1 MNNNIFDLIIQ
12 RPSYRRKSKYQRK
25 VTNMLPTTRALAK
38 GSFCVINIYM
48 TDIEQITF
56 KYCLYARKSTEAE
69 EKQALSI
76 DSQIKEM
83 LQVAE
88 REKLNIIEIR
98 RESHSA
104 KESGQRPVFEEI
116 VKDIDSGIFNAI
128 ITWAPDRLSRNA
140 GDLGKLV
147 DRMDQKKLITIKTFG
162 QTFSNSP
169 SDKFLLMILCSQAKL
184 ENDNKSIN
192 VKRGM
197 RARCEMGLWPVQ
209 PPTGY
214 RKPNERLSKCEV
226 EIDPDRAPVIKQIFE
241 KIAYEKWSVSK
252 VYTWLK
258 HEINFKTHRGYHL
271 SLGNVFKIINNT
283 FYYGRFE
290 FPQTSG
296 NWYDGK
302 HTPLISKEL
311 FDETRNSIKS
321 QVIKTQGKEFA
332 FTRIMKCGLCGSGIT
347 ADEKFKKLQNGGV
360 NRYVYYRCTKARDRD
375 CKNPA
380 ITEPELIEALLKMIN
395 AINLN
400 KVQLT
405 SKLDN
410 EIQKFK
416 KLQAMFLGKK
426 KTEKIEVVD
435 LKDYAKFVLKEGS
448 VLEQRSVLGCISS
461 ELVLKSNKIQ
471 LVG

>member
-1 MNNNIFDLIIQ
+1 MD
-12 RPSYRRKSKYQRK
+12 
-25 VTNMLPTTRALAK
+25 
-38 GSFCVINIYM
+38 INI
-48 TDIEQITF
+48 

-83 LQVAE
+83 KQIAE
-88 REKLNIIEIR
+88 RENLTIVEIR
-98 RESHSA
+98 KESHSA

-116 VKDIDSGIFNAI
+116 VKDIDIGIFNGI

-147 DRMDQKKLITIKTFG
+147 DRMDQKKLIQIKTFG
-162 QTFSNSP
+162 QTFTNSP

-197 RARCEMGLWPVQ
+197 RARCEMGLWPMQ

-226 EIDPDRAPVIKQIFE
+226 EIDPDRAPIIKQVFE

-252 VYTWLK
+252 VYSWLRY
-258 HEINFKTHRGYHL
+258 EINFKTHRGFPL

-290 FPQTSG
+290 FPQG
-296 NWYDGK
+296 GGVWYEGK
-302 HTPLISKEL
+302 HKPIISKEL
-311 FDETRNSIKS
+311 FDDTRNSIKS
-321 QVIKTQGKEFA
+321 QVIKSQGKEFA
-332 FTRIMKCGLCGSGIT
+332 FTRIMKCGVCGSGIT
-347 ADEKFKKLQNGGV
+347 ADEKFKKLINGGV
-360 NRYVYYRCTKARDRD
+360 NRHVYYRCTKAKDRN
-375 CKNPA
+375 CKNSA
-380 ITEPELIEALLKMIN
+380 LNETELIESLLDMVDTLNI
-395 AINLN
+395 N
-400 KVQLT
+400 KVKLT
-405 SKLDN
+405 AKLDV

-426 KTEKIEVVD
+426 KTEKIEPID
-435 LKDYAKFVLKEGS
+435 LKDYTKFVLKEGLP
-448 VLEQRSVLGCISS
+448 LEQRSILECVSS
-461 ELVLKSNKIQ
+461 ELILKNKS
-471 LVG
+471 VYVN

>member
-1 MNNNIFDLIIQ
+1 
-12 RPSYRRKSKYQRK
+12 
-25 VTNMLPTTRALAK
+25 
-38 GSFCVINIYM
+38 M
-48 TDIEQITF
+48 TEVEQSQM

-83 LQVAE
+83 KQIAE
-88 REKLNIIEIR
+88 RENLTIVEIR
-98 RESHSA
+98 KESHSA

-116 VKDIDSGIFNAI
+116 VKDIDTGIFNGI

-147 DRMDQKKLITIKTFG
+147 DRMDQRKLIQIKTFG

-214 RKPNERLSKCEV
+214 RKPNQRLAKCEV
-226 EIDPDRAPVIKQIFE
+226 EIDPERADTIRQIFE
-241 KIAYEKWSVSK
+241 KISYEKWSVSK
-252 VYTWLK
+252 VHAWLRYDLD
-258 HEINFKTHRGYHL
+258 FKTHRGFHL

-290 FPQTSG
+290 FPQGSG
-296 NWYDGK
+296 VWYEGK
-302 HTPLISKEL
+302 HKPIITKEL

-321 QVIKTQGKEFA
+321 QTIKSQGKEFA
-332 FTRIMKCGLCGSGIT
+332 FTRIMKCGACGSGIT
-347 ADEKFKKLQNGGV
+347 ADEKFKKLLNGGV
-360 NRYVYYRCTKARDRD
+360 NRHVYYRCTKAKDRN

-380 ITEPELIEALLKMIN
+380 LNETELIESLLDMVDTLNI
-395 AINLN
+395 N
-400 KVQLT
+400 KVKLT
-405 SKLDN
+405 AKLDV

-426 KTEKIEVVD
+426 KTEKIEPID
-435 LKDYAKFVLKEGS
+435 LKDYTKFVLKEGS
-448 VLEQRSVLGCISS
+448 PLEQRSILECISS
-461 ELVLKSNKIQ
+461 ELVLKTKKIN
-471 LVG
+471 LV

>member
-1 MNNNIFDLIIQ
+1 
-12 RPSYRRKSKYQRK
+12 
-25 VTNMLPTTRALAK
+25 
-38 GSFCVINIYM
+38 M
-48 TDIEQITF
+48 TEVEQSQM

-83 LQVAE
+83 KQVAE
-88 REKLNIIEIR
+88 RENLTIVEIR
-98 RESHSA
+98 KESHSA

-116 VKDIDSGIFNAI
+116 VKDIDTGIFNGI

-147 DRMDQKKLITIKTFG
+147 DRMDQRKLIQIKTFG

-214 RKPNERLSKCEV
+214 RKPNHRLAKCEV
-226 EIDPDRAPVIKQIFE
+226 EIDPERADTIRQIFE
-241 KIAYEKWSVSK
+241 KISYEKWSVSK
-252 VYTWLK
+252 VYAWLRYDL
-258 HEINFKTHRGYHL
+258 NFKTHRGFHL

-290 FPQTSG
+290 FPQGSG
-296 NWYDGK
+296 VWYEGK
-302 HTPLISKEL
+302 HKPIISKEL

-321 QVIKTQGKEFA
+321 QTIKSQGKEFA
-332 FTRIMKCGLCGSGIT
+332 FTRIMKCGVCGSGIT
-347 ADEKFKKLQNGGV
+347 ADEKFKKLLNGGV
-360 NRYVYYRCTKARDRD
+360 NRHVYYRCTKAKDRN

-380 ITEPELIEALLKMIN
+380 LNETELIESLLDMVDTLNI
-395 AINLN
+395 N
-400 KVQLT
+400 KVKLT
-405 SKLDN
+405 AKLDV

-426 KTEKIEVVD
+426 KTEKIEPID
-435 LKDYAKFVLKEGS
+435 LKDYTKFVLKEGS
-448 VLEQRSVLGCISS
+448 PLEQRSILECISS
-461 ELVLKSNKIQ
+461 ELVLKNKIIKIT
-471 LVG
+471 

>member
-1 MNNNIFDLIIQ
+1 
-12 RPSYRRKSKYQRK
+12 
-25 VTNMLPTTRALAK
+25 
-38 GSFCVINIYM
+38 M
-48 TDIEQITF
+48 TEVEQSQM

-76 DSQIKEM
+76 DSQVKEM
-83 LQVAE
+83 RQIAE
-88 REKLNIIEIR
+88 RENLSIVEIR
-98 RESHSA
+98 KESHSA

-116 VKDIDSGIFNAI
+116 VKDIDTGIFNGI

-147 DRMDQKKLITIKTFG
+147 DRMDQRKLIQIKTFG

-214 RKPNERLSKCEV
+214 RKPNQRLAKCEV
-226 EIDPDRAPVIKQIFE
+226 EIDPERADTIRQIFE
-241 KIAYEKWSVSK
+241 KISYEKWSVSK
-252 VYTWLK
+252 VHAWLRYDLD
-258 HEINFKTHRGYHL
+258 FKTHRGFHL

-290 FPQTSG
+290 FPQGSG
-296 NWYDGK
+296 IWYEGK
-302 HTPLISKEL
+302 HKPIITKEL

-321 QVIKTQGKEFA
+321 QTIKSQGKEFA
-332 FTRIMKCGLCGSGIT
+332 FTRIMKCGACGSGIT
-347 ADEKFKKLQNGGV
+347 ADEKFKKLLNGGV
-360 NRYVYYRCTKARDRD
+360 NRHVYYRCTKAKDRN

-380 ITEPELIEALLKMIN
+380 LNETELIESLLDMVDTLNI
-395 AINLN
+395 N
-400 KVQLT
+400 KVKLT
-405 SKLDN
+405 AKLDV

-426 KTEKIEVVD
+426 KTEKIEPID
-435 LKDYAKFVLKEGS
+435 LKDYTKFVLKEGS
-448 VLEQRSVLGCISS
+448 PLEQRSILECISS
-461 ELVLKSNKIQ
+461 ELVLKNKIIKIT
-471 LVG
+471 

>member
-1 MNNNIFDLIIQ
+1 M
-12 RPSYRRKSKYQRK
+12 
-25 VTNMLPTTRALAK
+25 
-38 GSFCVINIYM
+38 
-48 TDIEQITF
+48 

-83 LQVAE
+83 TQIAE
-88 REKLNIIEIR
+88 RENLNVVEIR

-104 KESGQRPVFEEI
+104 KEASQRPVFEEI
-116 VKDIDSGIFNAI
+116 VKDIDTGIFNGI

-147 DRMDQKKLITIKTFG
+147 DRMDQKKLVQIKTFG
-162 QTFSNSP
+162 QTFTNSP

-197 RARCEMGLWPVQ
+197 RTRCEMGLWPAQ

-214 RKPNERLSKCEV
+214 RKVNDRTAKCEV

-252 VYTWLK
+252 VHAWLRYDL
-258 HEINFKTHRGYHL
+258 NFKTQRGHHL

-290 FPQTSG
+290 FPQSSG

-311 FDETRNSIKS
+311 FDETRISIKS

-347 ADEKFKKLQNGGV
+347 ADEKFKKLLNGGA
-360 NRYVYYRCTKARDRD
+360 NRYVYYRCTKAKDRN
-375 CKNPA
+375 CKNTA
-380 ITEPELIEALLKMIN
+380 INEPDLIEALLKMIDTLS
-395 AINLN
+395 LN

-405 SKLDN
+405 SKLN
-410 EIQKFK
+410 SEIQKFK

-426 KTEKIEVVD
+426 KTEKIETID

-448 VLEQRSVLGCISS
+448 ILEKRSVLECISS
-461 ELVLKSNKIQ
+461 ELFLINSKVKIKE
-471 LVG
+471 

>member
-1 MNNNIFDLIIQ
+1 
-12 RPSYRRKSKYQRK
+12 
-25 VTNMLPTTRALAK
+25 
-38 GSFCVINIYM
+38 M
-48 TDIEQITF
+48 TEVEQNHM

-83 LQVAE
+83 KQVAE
-88 REKLNIIEIR
+88 RENLTIVEIR
-98 RESHSA
+98 KESHSA

-116 VKDIDSGIFNAI
+116 VKDIDTGIFNGI

-147 DRMDQKKLITIKTFG
+147 DRMDQKKLIQIKTFG

-214 RKPNERLSKCEV
+214 RKPNHRLAKCEV
-226 EIDPDRAPVIKQIFE
+226 EIDPERADTIRQIFE
-241 KIAYEKWSVSK
+241 KISYEKWSVSK
-252 VYTWLK
+252 VHAWLRYDL
-258 HEINFKTHRGYHL
+258 NFKTHRGFHL

-290 FPQTSG
+290 FPQGSG
-296 NWYDGK
+296 VWYEGK
-302 HTPLISKEL
+302 HKPIISKEL

-321 QVIKTQGKEFA
+321 QTIKSQGKEFA
-332 FTRIMKCGLCGSGIT
+332 FTRIMKCGACGSGIT
-347 ADEKFKKLQNGGV
+347 ADEKFKKLLNGGV
-360 NRYVYYRCTKARDRD
+360 NRHVYYRCTKAKDRN

-380 ITEPELIEALLKMIN
+380 LNETELIESLLEMVDTLNI
-395 AINLN
+395 N
-400 KVQLT
+400 KVKLT
-405 SKLDN
+405 AKLDV

-426 KTEKIEVVD
+426 KTEKIEPID
-435 LKDYAKFVLKEGS
+435 LKDYTKFVLKEGS
-448 VLEQRSVLGCISS
+448 PLEQRSILECISS
-461 ELVLKSNKIQ
+461 ELVLKSKKIQ
-471 LVG
+471 LVN

>member
-1 MNNNIFDLIIQ
+1 
-12 RPSYRRKSKYQRK
+12 
-25 VTNMLPTTRALAK
+25 
-38 GSFCVINIYM
+38 M
-48 TDIEQITF
+48 TEVEQSQM

-83 LQVAE
+83 KQIAE
-88 REKLNIIEIR
+88 RENLTIVEIR
-98 RESHSA
+98 KESHSA

-116 VKDIDSGIFNAI
+116 VKDIDAGIFNGI

-147 DRMDQKKLITIKTFG
+147 DRMDQKKLIQIKTFG

-214 RKPNERLSKCEV
+214 RKPNQRLAKCEV
-226 EIDPDRAPVIKQIFE
+226 EIDPERADTIRQIFE
-241 KIAYEKWSVSK
+241 KISYEKWSVSK
-252 VYTWLK
+252 VHAWLRYDLD
-258 HEINFKTHRGYHL
+258 FKTHRGFHL

-290 FPQTSG
+290 FPQGSG
-296 NWYDGK
+296 VWYEGK
-302 HTPLISKEL
+302 HKPIISKEL

-321 QVIKTQGKEFA
+321 QTIKSQGKEFA
-332 FTRIMKCGLCGSGIT
+332 FTRIMKCGVCGSGIT
-347 ADEKFKKLQNGGV
+347 ADEKFKKLLNGGV
-360 NRYVYYRCTKARDRD
+360 NRHVYYRCTKAKDRN

-380 ITEPELIEALLKMIN
+380 LNETELVESLLDMVDALNI
-395 AINLN
+395 N
-400 KVQLT
+400 KVKLT
-405 SKLDN
+405 TKLDV

-426 KTEKIEVVD
+426 KTEKIEPID
-435 LKDYAKFVLKEGS
+435 LKDYTKFVLKEGS
-448 VLEQRSVLGCISS
+448 PLEQRSILECISS
-461 ELVLKSNKIQ
+461 ELVLKNKKI
-471 LVG
+471 VIRN

>member
-1 MNNNIFDLIIQ
+1 
-12 RPSYRRKSKYQRK
+12 
-25 VTNMLPTTRALAK
+25 
-38 GSFCVINIYM
+38 M
-48 TDIEQITF
+48 TEVEQNQM

-83 LQVAE
+83 KQIAE
-88 REKLNIIEIR
+88 RENLTIVEIR
-98 RESHSA
+98 KESHSA

-116 VKDIDSGIFNAI
+116 VKDIDTGIFNGI

-147 DRMDQKKLITIKTFG
+147 DRMDQKKLIQIKTFG
-162 QTFSNSP
+162 QTFTNSP

-214 RKPNERLSKCEV
+214 RKPNHRLAKCEV
-226 EIDPDRAPVIKQIFE
+226 EIDPERADTIRQIFE
-241 KIAYEKWSVSK
+241 KISYEKWSVSK
-252 VYTWLK
+252 VHAWLRYDL
-258 HEINFKTHRGYHL
+258 NFKTHRGFHL

-290 FPQTSG
+290 FPQGSG
-296 NWYDGK
+296 VWYEGK
-302 HTPLISKEL
+302 HKPIISKEL

-321 QVIKTQGKEFA
+321 QTIKSQGKEFA
-332 FTRIMKCGLCGSGIT
+332 FTRIMKCGACGSGIT
-347 ADEKFKKLQNGGV
+347 ADEKFKKLLNGGV
-360 NRYVYYRCTKARDRD
+360 NRHVYYRCTKAKDRN

-380 ITEPELIEALLKMIN
+380 LNETELIESLLEMVDTLNI
-395 AINLN
+395 N
-400 KVQLT
+400 KVKLT
-405 SKLDN
+405 AKLDV

-426 KTEKIEVVD
+426 KTEKIEPID
-435 LKDYAKFVLKEGS
+435 LRDYTKFVLKEGS
-448 VLEQRSVLGCISS
+448 PLEQRSILECISS
-461 ELVLKSNKIQ
+461 ELVLKNKIIKIT
-471 LVG
+471 

>member
-1 MNNNIFDLIIQ
+1 M
-12 RPSYRRKSKYQRK
+12 
-25 VTNMLPTTRALAK
+25 
-38 GSFCVINIYM
+38 
-48 TDIEQITF
+48 

-83 LQVAE
+83 KQIAE
-88 REKLNIIEIR
+88 RENLTIVEIR
-98 RESHSA
+98 KESHSA

-116 VKDIDSGIFNAI
+116 VKDIDTGIFNGI

-147 DRMDQKKLITIKTFG
+147 DRMDQRKLIQIKTFG

-214 RKPNERLSKCEV
+214 RKPNQRLAKCEV
-226 EIDPDRAPVIKQIFE
+226 EVDPERADTIRQIFE
-241 KIAYEKWSVSK
+241 KISYEKWSVSK
-252 VYTWLK
+252 VHAWLRYDL
-258 HEINFKTHRGYHL
+258 NFKTHRGFHL

-290 FPQTSG
+290 FPQGSG
-296 NWYDGK
+296 VWYEGK
-302 HTPLISKEL
+302 HKPIITKEL

-321 QVIKTQGKEFA
+321 QTIKSQGKEFA
-332 FTRIMKCGLCGSGIT
+332 FTRIMKCGACGSGIT
-347 ADEKFKKLQNGGV
+347 ADEKFKKLLNGGV
-360 NRYVYYRCTKARDRD
+360 NRHVYYRCTKAKDRN

-380 ITEPELIEALLKMIN
+380 LNETELIDSLLEMVDTLNI
-395 AINLN
+395 N
-400 KVQLT
+400 KVKLT
-405 SKLDN
+405 AKLDV

-426 KTEKIEVVD
+426 KTEKIEPID
-435 LKDYAKFVLKEGS
+435 LKDYTKFVLKEGS
-448 VLEQRSVLGCISS
+448 PLEQRSILECISS
-461 ELVLKSNKIQ
+461 ELVLKNKKITI
-471 LVG
+471 L

>member
-1 MNNNIFDLIIQ
+1 
-12 RPSYRRKSKYQRK
+12 
-25 VTNMLPTTRALAK
+25 
-38 GSFCVINIYM
+38 M
-48 TDIEQITF
+48 TEVEQSQM

-83 LQVAE
+83 KQIAE
-88 REKLNIIEIR
+88 RENLTIVEIR
-98 RESHSA
+98 KESHSA

-116 VKDIDSGIFNAI
+116 VKDIDTGIFNGI

-147 DRMDQKKLITIKTFG
+147 DRMDQRKLIQIKTFG
-162 QTFSNSP
+162 QTFTNSP

-214 RKPNERLSKCEV
+214 RKPNQRLAKCEV
-226 EIDPDRAPVIKQIFE
+226 EIDPERADTIRQIFE
-241 KIAYEKWSVSK
+241 KISYEKWSVSK
-252 VYTWLK
+252 VHAWLRYDL
-258 HEINFKTHRGYHL
+258 NFKTHRGFHL

-290 FPQTSG
+290 FPQGSG
-296 NWYDGK
+296 VWYEGK
-302 HTPLISKEL
+302 HKPIITKEL

-321 QVIKTQGKEFA
+321 QTIKSQGKEFA
-332 FTRIMKCGLCGSGIT
+332 FTRIMKCGACGSGIT
-347 ADEKFKKLQNGGV
+347 ADEKFKKLLNGGV
-360 NRYVYYRCTKARDRD
+360 NRHVYYRCTKAKDRN
-375 CKNPA
+375 CKNLA
-380 ITEPELIEALLKMIN
+380 LNETELIESLLDMVDTLNI
-395 AINLN
+395 N
-400 KVQLT
+400 KVKLT
-405 SKLDN
+405 AKLDI

-426 KTEKIEVVD
+426 KTEKIEPID
-435 LKDYAKFVLKEGS
+435 LKDYTKFVLKEGS
-448 VLEQRSVLGCISS
+448 PLEQRSILECISS
-461 ELVLKSNKIQ
+461 ELVLKNKIIKIT
-471 LVG
+471 

>member
-1 MNNNIFDLIIQ
+1 
-12 RPSYRRKSKYQRK
+12 
-25 VTNMLPTTRALAK
+25 
-38 GSFCVINIYM
+38 M
-48 TDIEQITF
+48 TEVEQSQM

-83 LQVAE
+83 KQIAE
-88 REKLNIIEIR
+88 RENLTIVEIR
-98 RESHSA
+98 KESHSA

-116 VKDIDSGIFNAI
+116 VKDIDTGIFNGI

-147 DRMDQKKLITIKTFG
+147 DRMDQRKLIQIKTFG

-214 RKPNERLSKCEV
+214 RKPNQRLAKCEV
-226 EIDPDRAPVIKQIFE
+226 EIDPERADTIRQIFE
-241 KIAYEKWSVSK
+241 KISYEKWSVSK
-252 VYTWLK
+252 VHAWLRYDLD
-258 HEINFKTHRGYHL
+258 FKTHRGFHL

-290 FPQTSG
+290 FPQGSG
-296 NWYDGK
+296 VWYEGK
-302 HTPLISKEL
+302 HKPIISKEL

-321 QVIKTQGKEFA
+321 QTIKSQGKEFA
-332 FTRIMKCGLCGSGIT
+332 FTRIMKCGVCGSGIT

-360 NRYVYYRCTKARDRD
+360 NRHVYYRCTKAKDRN
-375 CKNPA
+375 CKNLA
-380 ITEPELIEALLKMIN
+380 LNETELIESLLDMVDTLNI
-395 AINLN
+395 N
-400 KVQLT
+400 KVKLT
-405 SKLDN
+405 AKLDV

-426 KTEKIEVVD
+426 KTEKIEPID
-435 LKDYAKFVLKEGS
+435 LKDYTKFVLKEGS
-448 VLEQRSVLGCISS
+448 PLEQRSILECISS
-461 ELVLKSNKIQ
+461 ELILKNKIIKIT
-471 LVG
+471 

>member
-1 MNNNIFDLIIQ
+1 
-12 RPSYRRKSKYQRK
+12 
-25 VTNMLPTTRALAK
+25 
-38 GSFCVINIYM
+38 M
-48 TDIEQITF
+48 TEVEQNQM

-83 LQVAE
+83 KQVAE
-88 REKLNIIEIR
+88 RENLTIVEIR
-98 RESHSA
+98 KESHSA

-116 VKDIDSGIFNAI
+116 VKDIDTGIFNGI

-147 DRMDQKKLITIKTFG
+147 DRMDQKKLIQIKTFG

-214 RKPNERLSKCEV
+214 RKPNHRLAKCEV
-226 EIDPDRAPVIKQIFE
+226 EIDPERADTIRQIFE
-241 KIAYEKWSVSK
+241 KISYEKWSVSK
-252 VYTWLK
+252 VHAWLRYDL
-258 HEINFKTHRGYHL
+258 NFKTHRGFHL

-290 FPQTSG
+290 FPQGSG
-296 NWYDGK
+296 VWYEGK
-302 HTPLISKEL
+302 HKPIISKEL

-321 QVIKTQGKEFA
+321 QTIKSQGKEFA
-332 FTRIMKCGLCGSGIT
+332 FTRIMKCGACGSGIT
-347 ADEKFKKLQNGGV
+347 ADEKFKKLLNGGV
-360 NRYVYYRCTKARDRD
+360 NRHVYYRCTKAKDRN

-380 ITEPELIEALLKMIN
+380 LNETELIESLLEMVDTLNI
-395 AINLN
+395 N
-400 KVQLT
+400 KVKLT
-405 SKLDN
+405 AKLDV

-426 KTEKIEVVD
+426 KTEKIEPID
-435 LKDYAKFVLKEGS
+435 LKDYTKFVLKEGS
-448 VLEQRSVLGCISS
+448 PLEQRSILECISS
-461 ELVLKSNKIQ
+461 ELVLKSKKIQ
-471 LVG
+471 LVN

>member
-1 MNNNIFDLIIQ
+1 
-12 RPSYRRKSKYQRK
+12 
-25 VTNMLPTTRALAK
+25 
-38 GSFCVINIYM
+38 M
-48 TDIEQITF
+48 TEVEQSQM

-83 LQVAE
+83 KQIAE
-88 REKLNIIEIR
+88 RENLTIVEIR
-98 RESHSA
+98 KESHSA

-116 VKDIDSGIFNAI
+116 VKDIDTGIFNGI

-147 DRMDQKKLITIKTFG
+147 DRMDQRKLIQIKTFG

-214 RKPNERLSKCEV
+214 RKPNQRLAKCEV
-226 EIDPDRAPVIKQIFE
+226 EIDPERSDTIRQIFE
-241 KIAYEKWSVSK
+241 KISYEKWSVSK
-252 VYTWLK
+252 VHAWLRYDL
-258 HEINFKTHRGYHL
+258 NFKTHRGFHL

-290 FPQTSG
+290 FPQGSG
-296 NWYDGK
+296 VWYEGK
-302 HTPLISKEL
+302 HKPIISKEL
-311 FDETRNSIKS
+311 FNETRNSIKS
-321 QVIKTQGKEFA
+321 QTIKSQGKEFA
-332 FTRIMKCGLCGSGIT
+332 FTRIMKCGSCGSGIT
-347 ADEKFKKLQNGGV
+347 ADEKFKKLLNGGV
-360 NRYVYYRCTKARDRD
+360 NRHVYYRCTKAKDRN
-375 CKNPA
+375 CKNSA
-380 ITEPELIEALLKMIN
+380 LNETELIESLLDMVDTLNI
-395 AINLN
+395 N
-400 KVQLT
+400 KVKLT
-405 SKLDN
+405 AKLDV

-426 KTEKIEVVD
+426 KTEKIEPID
-435 LKDYAKFVLKEGS
+435 LKDYTKFVLKEGS
-448 VLEQRSVLGCISS
+448 PLEQRSILECISS
-461 ELVLKSNKIQ
+461 ELVLKNKKIS
-471 LVG
+471 LI